1 MLFRSDLGIA
11 IAITTCLNDITADMK
26 TVLIGEIG
34 LSGEIR
40 PVNDLEKRINEAQK
54 LGFKRAIV
62 PASNNIKEKFKN
74 IEVVEVKRIIDAITA
89 SIKKEG

>member
-1 MLFRSDLGIA
+1 
-11 IAITTCLNDITADMK
+11 MK